1 MDYFA
6 VFDVG
11 GSAIKYS
18 LMDET
23 GAFLEKS
30 SVATPKDGLDSF
42 LDIIDSTVKNFQK
55 NHEISGIAL
64 SMPGAVDVDSGF
76 IKGITAI
83 EYIHGPNIKEMIQ
96 ERTQLR
102 VELEND
108 ANCAGLAEGW
118 IGAAKGIK
126 DYICIIIGTGIG
138 GALVL
143 DQKIRHGKNLF
154 GGEFGYM
161 LLEDY
166 LNQPIGESWSALAAT
181 GGLIIQVAKRK
192 GLEPA
197 ALDGRKIFKMAD
209 EGDQEVQDEIEKFM
223 KRLAVGIYN
232 LQYIIDPEKI
242 LIGGAIS
249 KREGLIEQINEKLK
263 LMKPNH
269 ECLDIHVEPCRFGN
283 DSNLIGALYHFLRR
297 TANLSNQ

>member
-96 ERTQLR
+96 ERTQL
-102 VELEND
+102 
-108 ANCAGLAEGW
+108 
-118 IGAAKGIK
+118 
-126 DYICIIIGTGIG
+126 
-138 GALVL
+138 
-143 DQKIRHGKNLF
+143 
-154 GGEFGYM
+154 
-161 LLEDY
+161 
-166 LNQPIGESWSALAAT
+166 
-181 GGLIIQVAKRK
+181 
-192 GLEPA
+192 
-197 ALDGRKIFKMAD
+197 
-209 EGDQEVQDEIEKFM
+209 
-223 KRLAVGIYN
+223 
-232 LQYIIDPEKI
+232 
-242 LIGGAIS
+242 
-249 KREGLIEQINEKLK
+249 
-263 LMKPNH
+263 
-269 ECLDIHVEPCRFGN
+269 PC
-283 DSNLIGALYHFLRR
+283 
-297 TANLSNQ
+297 